1 MTACRSNRLNESL
14 EGKAQPRRPACSLN
28 HPVYRLYICGV
39 FHLKPHLVH
48 DEKTEIR
55 WHSII
60 RSEAQHPSPANA
72 ISSLCLCSWDSLMS
86 YLCGD
91 YILYSVYIQFCMFLL
106 FHFPHVHVLFIIYS
120 NSFRASLSSFS
131 TLSSH
136 FCER

>member
-1 MTACRSNRLNESL
+1 MTAFRSNRLNESL
-14 EGKAQPRRPACSLN
+14 VGKAQPRRPACSLN

-60 RSEAQHPSPANA
+60 RSEAQHPSPTNA
-72 ISSLCLCSWDSLMS
+72 IFSLCLCSWEFILMS

-91 YILYSVYIQFCMFLL
+91 YILYSVL
-106 FHFPHVHVLFIIYS
+106 HVFIIPFPPCPRSVYFLIQIPS
-120 NSFRASLSSFS
+120 GPRCLSFL
-131 TLSSH
+131 
-136 FCER
+136 FCRVIFAKGN